1 MLIDARQ
8 LASGSVLKSRFCVVG
23 TGMGGS
29 AVAQKLTQAGHET
42 LLVEAG
48 GLDKRLGDSDQVM
61 AEFAGRPFNRPPTR
75 CIELGGTSNQWHGM
89 CAPLDE
95 IDFEPRSWIP
105 YSGWP
110 IRRRDLDRFYAEAA
124 RIHGLDGANHF
135 EPHGLEAGMRARLFD
150 FDFNRGVLENKL
162 TQFRKPPKRW
172 KQTLLDEV
180 RDGRFKC
187 LINAPALELLVD
199 ESGSKVEGLLVGAGG
214 GTITVIADVFV
225 ICAGTLETPRL
236 LLNSRRRHEFGV
248 GNSHH
253 MVGRFLLD
261 HPTGHFSKLGFHRLT
276 DAPMYA
282 SVLLR
287 PKHRVMSGLRVQ
299 SAKQRAHHLPN
310 HSFYLRPSVTAARLD
325 DDLLH
330 SFLAVR
336 SVRNLTFRQIK
347 GILTNRDLLNRILVH
362 RFGFQP
368 RFRYADMYFFTEQLP
383 NPNSR
388 VGLSIDRRDRY
399 GYPVARIDW
408 QLTDADFAAFEAY
421 TKVMFEQ
428 GLKSSDYGIARM
440 DALEVWKRNVAS
452 AAHHVGTARMAEHP
466 RFGVVDSNNQVFG
479 MKNLFIGDASVFTT
493 AGNTNPSLTITALAL
508 RLGEHLASHVHA
520 IEVAT
525 ASGENGKE
533 TQSVA
538 AR

>member
-1 MLIDARQ
+1 
-8 LASGSVLKSRFCVVG
+8 
-23 TGMGGS
+23 MGGS
-29 AVAQKLTQAGHET
+29 AVAQKLSDAGHET

-48 GLDKRLGDSDQVM
+48 GLDQRLGDSDQVM
-61 AEFAGRPFNRPPTR
+61 AEFAGRAFNRPPTR

-110 IRRRDLDRFYAEAA
+110 IRRRDLDRFYEEAA

-135 EPHGLEAGMRARLFD
+135 DPQGLDAALGARLFD
-150 FDFNRGVLENKL
+150 FDFNRSVLENKL

-172 KQTLLDEV
+172 KHTLLDKA
-180 RDGRFKC
+180 RAGRFNC
-187 LINAPALELLVD
+187 LINAPALELIVD
-199 ESGSKVEGLLVGAGG
+199 ESGSKVERLLVGAGG
-214 GTITVIADVFV
+214 RGTLSVDADVFV
-225 ICAGTLETPRL
+225 ICAGSLETPRL
-236 LLNSRRRHEFGV
+236 LLNSRRRQEYGV
-248 GNSHH
+248 GNTHH

-261 HPTGHFSKLGFHRLT
+261 HPTGHFSKLGFHRAVT
-276 DAPMYA
+276 APIYA
-282 SVLLR
+282 SVPLR

-299 SAKQRAHHLPN
+299 SAQQRTHQLAN

-336 SVRNLTFRQIK
+336 SVRNLTVRQIK

-388 VGLSIDRRDRY
+388 VGLSIDRRDPY

-408 QLTDADFAAFEAY
+408 QLTDADFAAFDAY

-428 GLKSSDYGIARM
+428 GLKSSDYGLARV
-440 DALEVWKRNVAS
+440 DTLDVWKRNVAS

-466 RFGVVDSNNQVFG
+466 RFGVVDANNQVFG
-479 MKNLFIGDASVFTT
+479 MKNLFIGDASVFAT

-508 RLGEHLASHVHA
+508 RLGEYLASHVHA
-520 IEVAT
+520 IHVQTAVERGARTMQRVVA
-525 ASGENGKE
+525 K
-533 TQSVA
+533 
-538 AR
+538 

>member
-1 MLIDARQ
+1 
-8 LASGSVLKSRFCVVG
+8 
-23 TGMGGS
+23 MGGS
-29 AVAQKLTQAGHET
+29 AVAQKLSAAGHEV

-61 AEFAGRPFNRPPTR
+61 AEFVGRPFNRPPTR

-110 IRRRDLDRFYAEAA
+110 IRRRHLNTFYAEAA
-124 RIHGLDGANHF
+124 RIHGLDGSNHF
-135 EPHGLEAGMRARLFD
+135 EPRGLDAEMQQRLDDFD
-150 FDFNRGVLENKL
+150 FDHNVLENKL

-172 KQTLLDEV
+172 KQALLDRV
-180 RDGRFKC
+180 REGSFKC
-187 LINAPALELLVD
+187 VMNAPALELLTD
-199 ESGSKVEGLLVGAGG
+199 ESGSRVERLLVGAGEG
-214 GTITVIADVFV
+214 ATISVEADVFV
-225 ICAGTLETPRL
+225 ICAGSLETPRL
-236 LLNSRRRHEFGV
+236 LLNSRRRHEFGI

-253 MVGRFLLD
+253 IVGRFLMD
-261 HPTGHFSKLGFHRLT
+261 HPTGHFSKLGFHRVT
-276 DAPMYA
+276 AAPMYA
-282 SVLLR
+282 SVSLR
-287 PKHRVMSGLRVQ
+287 PKHRVMSGLRISSDQ
-299 SAKQRAHHLPN
+299 QREHQLAN
-310 HSFYLRPSVTAARLD
+310 HNFYLRPSVTAARLD

-368 RFRYADMYFFTEQLP
+368 RFRYADLYFFTEQLP

-399 GYPVARIDW
+399 GYPVARVDW
-408 QLTDADFAAFEAY
+408 QLSEADFAAFDAY
-421 TKVMFEQ
+421 TKVMFER
-428 GLKSSDYGIARM
+428 GLRSPQYGLARM
-440 DALEVWKRNVAS
+440 DALDVWKRNVAS
-452 AAHHVGTARMAEHP
+452 AAHHVGTARMADHP
-466 RFGVVDSNNQVFG
+466 RFGVVDANLQVFG
-479 MKNLFIGDASVFTT
+479 TKNLFVGDASVFST

-508 RLGEHLASHVHA
+508 RLGAHLASRERA
-520 IEVAT
+520 ITVQT
-525 ASGENGKE
+525 ASAEGAVPAL
-533 TQSVA
+533 QRVA
-538 AR
+538 IRR